1 MEKHA
6 EKKESP
12 AKAYLNRIRF
22 LEEMINEKIADRDA
36 TREMLYRITPV
47 LKDDAVSF
55 SGNQDKIGTGAA
67 KLADY
72 EAELDEMIDR
82 LVDMK
87 REIISQLE
95 KLKDIDHYK
104 VLKLRYVHCYTFERI
119 ATEMNYSY
127 RGICYL
133 HGRALQAFEKVIEF
147 QSTRPGRDETWYQLV
162 TK

>member
-1 MEKHA
+1 MEKKQN
-6 EKKESP
+6 EKKRESP
-12 AKAYLNRIRF
+12 AKTYLLKIRY
-22 LEEMINEKIADRDA
+22 LEEMINEKITDRDA
-36 TREMLYRITPV
+36 VREMLYRVTPI
-47 LKDDAVSF
+47 LKDDVVSS

-72 EAELDEMIDR
+72 EAELDRLIDK

-87 REIISQLE
+87 RVILTQLE

-133 HGRALQAFEKVIEF
+133 HGRALNEFEKIMNE
-147 QSTRPGRDETWYQLV
+147 GEG
-162 TK
+162 